1 MRPRFARQLAE
12 KDVMDSD
19 GRIIG
24 QFSDL
29 QLHSQTG
36 DLERL
41 LVNKTDQTNNQLA
54 HKYDT
59 DEYGRYIIPTQTIE
73 SVDDCIIVS
82 AT

>member
-1 MRPRFARQLAE
+1 MKPVFARSLSD
-12 KDVMDSD
+12 KNVMDSD

-29 QLHSQTG
+29 ELHSQTG
-36 DLERL
+36 DLERM
-41 LVNKTDQTNNQLA
+41 LVNKTDETNNQIA
-54 HKYDT
+54 HNYDT
-59 DEYGRYIIPTQTIE
+59 DKHGRYIVPTQTID